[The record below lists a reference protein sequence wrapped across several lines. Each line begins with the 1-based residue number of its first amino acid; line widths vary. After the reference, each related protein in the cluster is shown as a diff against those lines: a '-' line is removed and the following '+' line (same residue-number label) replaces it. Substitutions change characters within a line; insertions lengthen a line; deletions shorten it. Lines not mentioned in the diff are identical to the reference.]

1 MSNKQQLS
9 LYNAMILFASGRG
22 QILFES
28 FYSSFLDRTTQNIGV
43 AGTRQDLRFFSV
55 KYMKKYEVIGRNEE
69 PQLAIPNLDANFV
82 KNREETA
89 VR

>member
-1 MSNKQQLS
+1 MSNKQQLP
-9 LYNAMILFASGRG
+9 LHNAMFSFASGRG
-22 QILFES
+22 QIFES
-28 FYSSFLDRTTQNIGV
+28 FHSSFLDRTTQNIGV

>member
-9 LYNAMILFASGRG
+9 LFNAMILFASGRG
-22 QILFES
+22 QVFES
-28 FYSSFLDRTTQNIGV
+28 FHSSFLDRTTQNIGV

-55 KYMKKYEVIGRNEE
+55 KYMKTYEVIGRNEE